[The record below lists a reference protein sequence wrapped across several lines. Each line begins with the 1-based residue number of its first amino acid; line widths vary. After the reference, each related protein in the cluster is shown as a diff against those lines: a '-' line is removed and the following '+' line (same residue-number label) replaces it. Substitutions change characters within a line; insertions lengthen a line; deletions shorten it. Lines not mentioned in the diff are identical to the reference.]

1 MAKIRSNPAAL
12 VALVCAAL
20 LAVGV
25 FTFAGPCVHDDGST
39 AACHTASVA
48 VIGAGVVGA
57 LAAVAGLMASGSK
70 GPVVL
75 YAISAIAGAFAAASP
90 GVLFPLCMMQTMH
103 CWTVMRPFA
112 LVCGIALCIT
122 AVVAAIMAS
131 RQASKVGSRR

>member
-1 MAKIRSNPAAL
+1 MSKIRSNPAAL
-12 VALVCAAL
+12 VALVFAGL

-25 FTFAGPCVHDDGST
+25 LTFAGPCVHDDGSVAT
-39 AACHTASVA
+39 CHAASIA
-48 VIGAGVVGA
+48 VIGAGAAGFVAA
-57 LAAVAGLMASGSK
+57 LAGLLISGSK
-70 GPVVL
+70 GSVEL
-75 YAISAIAGAFAAASP
+75 YAVSAIAGAFAAAGP

-112 LVCGIALCIT
+112 LICGIALCIT

>member
-57 LAAVAGLMASGSK
+57 LAALAGLMASGSK